1 MPQRLQECGCGAGSG
16 PTQVGLVTGSQVWVT
31 GIKPSFVCGGG
42 VGWGALSH
50 LSLGA
55 ETTGTVW
62 TEAVGLEER
71 KRGRRRGVG
80 EGRVFRACWS
90 SQSLQ
95 FASISGLSSHSIT
108 SQARQ
113 DLFPFF
119 RLVD

>member
-16 PTQVGLVTGSQVWVT
+16 PTQVGLVTGSQDWVT

-62 TEAVGLEER
+62 TEAVGVEER
-71 KRGRRRGVG
+71 EREEGGGVWGRGG
-80 EGRVFRACWS
+80 S
-90 SQSLQ
+90 SQPAGHHNHFILQ
-95 FASISGLSSHSIT
+95 A
-108 SQARQ
+108 
-113 DLFPFF
+113 FPVCH
-119 RLVD
+119 LTL